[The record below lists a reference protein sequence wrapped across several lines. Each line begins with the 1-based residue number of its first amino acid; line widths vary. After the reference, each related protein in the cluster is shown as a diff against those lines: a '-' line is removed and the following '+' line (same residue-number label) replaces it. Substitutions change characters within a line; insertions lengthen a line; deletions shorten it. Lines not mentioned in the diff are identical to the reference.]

1 MDINT
6 IWFFLIGVLLSIY
19 LYQSAY
25 EFGVG
30 MLIGTVG
37 RNENG
42 RRQIAQ
48 TIGPAWGL
56 KELWLLGTAAAVF
69 YAFPGWWAALTG
81 AFGIIFWIILLAVIV
96 RIIAVNLYLN
106 ADGGAARILRYTL
119 FFCSVLIPLLL
130 ALVLANLIGG
140 IPINDQFMYSG
151 SLADIFSL
159 PALAFALMSLA
170 FCIYHG
176 AVYLTSALDEP
187 LWRYAYQKAFVW
199 GRFSLVFAGMTTIAA
214 VYQTDIFKRIFPSV
228 LVLIALLSVVGS
240 SYLLGQSYNRRAFSC
255 NGATILITVAALFF
269 ALYPRLLV
277 STIDPAFTLTLDNV
291 AVGSGNRLIGLL
303 AVILL
308 ILGVIVWRRR
318 SSRNPFRLS

>member
-1 MDINT
+1 MDING
-6 IWFFLIGVLLSIY
+6 IWFILIGILISVY
-19 LYQSAY
+19 LYQASY

-30 MLIGTVG
+30 MLTTTVG
-37 RNENG
+37 RNEKS
-42 RRQIAQ
+42 RRQIAN
-48 TIGPAWGL
+48 TIGPVWGI
-56 KELWLLGTAAAVF
+56 KELWLLATMAAVF
-69 YAFPGWWAALTG
+69 YAFPGWWSVLAA

-96 RIIAVNLYLN
+96 RIVALNLYLN

-140 IPINDQFMYSG
+140 LPIDEQFAYSG
-151 SLADIFSL
+151 SRGKLFSL

-176 AVYLTSALDEP
+176 AVYLTSTLDEP
-187 LWRYAYQKAFVW
+187 LWRYAYQKAFLW

-228 LVLIALLSVVGS
+228 LVLLALLSLVGS
-240 SYLLGQSYNRRAFSC
+240 SYLLAQSYNRRAFSC
-255 NGATILITVAALFF
+255 NGGTILITMAALFF
-269 ALYPRLLV
+269 ALYPRLMV
-277 STIDPAFTLTLDNV
+277 STIDPAFSLTLSNV

-303 AVILL
+303 VLIILL
-308 ILGVIVWRRR
+308 VGIFVWRRR
-318 SSRNPFRLS
+318 SARNSFHLS